1 MPFQPHI
8 LFLSGESVFIFQE
21 QGKIN
26 RVTQAACGSLR
37 FPMRK

>member
-8 LFLSGESVFIFQE
+8 LFLSGESAFIFQE